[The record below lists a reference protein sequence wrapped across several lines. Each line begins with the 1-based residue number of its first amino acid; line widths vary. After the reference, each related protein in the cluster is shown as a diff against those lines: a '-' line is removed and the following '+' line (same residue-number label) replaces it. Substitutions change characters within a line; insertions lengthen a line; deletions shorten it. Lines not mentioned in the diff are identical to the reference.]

1 MAIRTWIGS
10 RRCPRRPKRMV
21 PRDVKSMKF
30 QVILYELEQCR
41 QDDRDAIMRMLQV
54 IMLGVTALAFMFT
67 GYATFS
73 AGAKDAGLDMGL
85 YSTLFTAMG
94 IATIVAAFFYLA
106 SIGITSGLRYHYMRD
121 LEAALDRQMPM
132 GKDLMH
138 WAALS
143 APVITLNSSH
153 VRSRF
158 TAFHLASTLL
168 AVGGSLIMGLISFA
182 VFSQPLDIRVKVLI
196 FVLGLPFAALFILV
210 SANASG
216 NSRKVYEFAREEA
229 KRREEGANTR
239 SGPPRRGLASAILYF
254 IYPRPQDALKVGFIL
269 LGVATFC
276 SLGVGQF
283 DPVPVACET
292 VLVLDVLVY
301 QARYQLNDI
310 RGAKEDQENP
320 RSGSRRRLPV
330 EVLGL
335 QTAVAVSLLVFWY
348 RLLLAAA
355 FIWYLFDST
364 GPALLAGLV
373 ATFALA
379 ALYEV
384 ARARRKK
391 WAVPILVGLGY
402 PLRFAVGFLAAWSAC
417 GHREP
422 LGEATILACLL
433 VCLSILIYGFAFV
446 WITWAHE
453 SWDRRRS
460 GMDDSKPHVRLMGDY
475 ISCDDLQEAHP
486 LRSRGNLF
494 SPWNLAMVSSGIVML
509 AAILLSGDMKA
520 AAACALLCILII
532 FDIAMPRQPKNVAL
546 MGCVGGV
553 AAGALAFV
561 IKEVGGIEIASMFGS
576 LQVVALS
583 AFFAVFVSF
592 RDSNYEEMADFARP
606 ISEALHSMRMVL
618 LKSLIDENVRDA
630 YLGLRKDSSDAGEG
644 KATDD

>member
-1 MAIRTWIGS
+1 M
-10 RRCPRRPKRMV
+10 
-21 PRDVKSMKF
+21 
-30 QVILYELEQCR
+30 
-41 QDDRDAIMRMLQV
+41 
-54 IMLGVTALAFMFT
+54 
-67 GYATFS
+67 
-73 AGAKDAGLDMGL
+73 
-85 YSTLFTAMG
+85 
-94 IATIVAAFFYLA
+94 
-106 SIGITSGLRYHYMRD
+106 
-121 LEAALDRQMPM
+121 
-132 GKDLMH
+132 
-138 WAALS
+138 LS
-143 APVITLNSSH
+143 APAITLNASH

-168 AVGGSLIMGLISFA
+168 AVGGSLTMGFICFA

-229 KRREEGANTR
+229 KRRESGANTK

-254 IYPRPQDALKVGFIL
+254 IYPCPQDALKVGFIL

-283 DPVPVACET
+283 DPVLVACVT

-310 RGAKEDQENP
+310 IGAKEDQENP
-320 RSGSRRRLPV
+320 RSRSRRRLPV
-330 EVLGL
+330 EVLGP
-335 QTAVAVSLLVFWY
+335 QTAVTVSLLVFWY
-348 RLLLAAA
+348 RLLLAVVI
-355 FIWYLFDST
+355 IWYLFDST

-379 ALYEV
+379 TLYEV
-384 ARARRKK
+384 ARTRRKR
-391 WAVPILVGLGY
+391 WAAPILVGFGY

-417 GHREP
+417 GHREL

-433 VCLSILIYGFAFV
+433 MGLSILIYGFAFV

-460 GMDDSKPHVRLMGDY
+460 GMKDNKPHVHLMGNY
-475 ISCDDLQEAHP
+475 ISCDDPQEAHP
-486 LRSRGNLF
+486 LRSRGNPL
-494 SPWNLAMVSSGIVML
+494 SPRNLAMVSSGIVMF
-509 AAILLSGDMKA
+509 AAILLSGDAKA
-520 AAACALLCILII
+520 AAACALLCVPIV

-546 MGCVGGV
+546 MGCAGGI
-553 AAGALAFV
+553 AAGAFAFV
-561 IKEVGGIEIASMFGS
+561 IKEAGGMEIASMFGS

-606 ISEALHSMRMVL
+606 ISEALHGMRTVL
-618 LKSLIDENVRDA
+618 SKSFAGKSARE
-630 YLGLRKDSSDAGEG
+630 GCPGPQKDSSDAGEG
-644 KATDD
+644 KATDG